1 MSKKRRVDRMNLS
14 IDLILKRQFT
24 AVCTLKGLNMSDVV
38 QNLIAV
44 WLKENASPDLLT
56 AIQNEPDDE
65 PPASGPAG
73 AKGSRGKGRGKKE
86 GEG

>member
-1 MSKKRRVDRMNLS
+1 MPKKRQTDRMNLS

-38 QNLIAV
+38 QDLIAV
-44 WLKENASPDLLT
+44 WLKENASPELLA

-65 PPASGPAG
+65 PPASGTAG
-73 AKGSRGKGRGKKE
+73 PKGTEGKGRGKKG
-86 GEG
+86 GEE

>member
-1 MSKKRRVDRMNLS
+1 MNLS

-38 QNLIAV
+38 QDLIAV
-44 WLKENASPDLLT
+44 WLKENSSPELLA

-65 PPASGPAG
+65 PPASGTS
-73 AKGSRGKGRGKKE
+73 AKGSGGKGRGKKG

>member
-1 MSKKRRVDRMNLS
+1 MPKKRQTDRMNLS

-38 QNLIAV
+38 QDLIAV
-44 WLKENASPDLLT
+44 WLKENASPELLA

-65 PPASGPAG
+65 PPASGTTG
-73 AKGSRGKGRGKKE
+73 LKGTGGKGRGKKG
-86 GEG
+86 GEE

>member
-1 MSKKRRVDRMNLS
+1 MSKKRRADRMNLS

-38 QNLIAV
+38 QDLIAV
-44 WLKENASPDLLT
+44 WLKENSSPELLA

-65 PPASGPAG
+65 PPASGTS
-73 AKGSRGKGRGKKE
+73 AKGSGGKGRGKKG

>member
-38 QNLIAV
+38 QDLIAV
-44 WLKENASPDLLT
+44 WLKENASPELLA

-65 PPASGPAG
+65 PPTSGTST
-73 AKGSRGKGRGKKE
+73 KGGGGKGRGKKG
-86 GEG
+86 GEA

>member
-38 QNLIAV
+38 QDLIAV

-65 PPASGPAG
+65 PPASGTS
-73 AKGSRGKGRGKKE
+73 AKGNGGKGRGKKG
-86 GEG
+86 GEE

>member
-1 MSKKRRVDRMNLS
+1 MPKKRQTDRMNLS

-38 QNLIAV
+38 QDLIAV
-44 WLKENASPDLLT
+44 WLKENASPELLA

-65 PPASGPAG
+65 PPASGTARP
-73 AKGSRGKGRGKKE
+73 KGTGSKGRGKKG
-86 GEG
+86 GEE